1 MNILIVPSIYPSN
14 EDTQKGI
21 FIHEQTKTLKSNG
34 FNPIV
39 VSCKSVNKIT
49 LNHNKI
55 KKYYLDD
62 ILIYDRWT
70 VAGQSGLVR
79 AAQHEQTLHPALPEF
94 GHTEISNVVAQ
105 GVL

>member
-62 ILIYDRWT
+62 ILIYEITYTRSEERRVGKECRSRW
-70 VAGQSGLVR
+70 SPY
-79 AAQHEQTLHPALPEF
+79 H
-94 GHTEISNVVAQ
+94 
-105 GVL
+105 